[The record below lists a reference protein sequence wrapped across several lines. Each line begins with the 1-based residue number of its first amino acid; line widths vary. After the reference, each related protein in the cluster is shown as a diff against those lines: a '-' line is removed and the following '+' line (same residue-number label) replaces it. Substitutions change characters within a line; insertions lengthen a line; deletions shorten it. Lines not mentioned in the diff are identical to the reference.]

1 MNLVTDALFSCHQI
15 VLVVNFKITKKEN
28 FASCYLEEGH
38 QGGIMAVGETDHQEV
53 TRQESNASS
62 EDSRMRLD
70 SESSTDD
77 GQFNCLE
84 PLGFDDLRKYA
95 DLSAR

>member
-1 MNLVTDALFSCHQI
+1 
-15 VLVVNFKITKKEN
+15 
-28 FASCYLEEGH
+28 
-38 QGGIMAVGETDHQEV
+38 MAVGDTDHQKL
-53 TRQESNASS
+53 TRQESSASS

-70 SESSTDD
+70 SESSIDD